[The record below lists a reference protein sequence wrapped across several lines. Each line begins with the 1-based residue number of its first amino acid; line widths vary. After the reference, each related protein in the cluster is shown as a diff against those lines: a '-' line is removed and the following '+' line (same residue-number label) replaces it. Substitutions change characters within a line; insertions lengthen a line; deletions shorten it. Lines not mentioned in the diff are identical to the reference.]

1 HYRRIQSGSEKIYL
15 PKNTVLEIVE
25 PSDSSAI
32 GNGQYKEAVQVRIKQ
47 LALYFREEDLSIN
60 QKEKECTITTGNF
73 TFDIIVFSPAMRI
86 NFADSAKTNINC
98 KTIQKKLL
106 ADGEQLKGKTFKYN
120 AKSEARYEVLVA
132 NTANFTLPDW
142 TFWIQ
147 NKYAINDKR
156 ITLTESIADFKIY
169 KQNFSLYEYD
179 PTPAS
184 NNDDIILLESALTI
198 EYGYTNDDPRKNTLP
213 FVHFTLNGEKLA
225 AKEQELAKYK
235 KDVLVWDD
243 FFKIWND
250 ENNDIICDIKP
261 LISKIDK
268 DNDNVA
274 TGSELYNVYQNRNN
288 PDNRRIIE
296 YFRKTA
302 CKIPFEFNKDLY
314 VDNDKYRG
322 KLRKIGVND
331 SEENLNHIKELVTNL
346 DIWEKIKDI
355 KGIDNTQS
363 LWHFNPVYFLSIFDT
378 LGLLEVNPY
387 LGETFAPGTAHEIT
401 VVDNPGFAPLYG
413 EYPNNRQSDPEYK
426 GNDGRRYA
434 LVTYPFN
441 KIVNRTNMAP
451 YYHEG
456 VDFRGTEGQEI
467 RSFIHAQVIGS
478 GMGVGRLEPYG
489 NTIILGRLNGKGIYL
504 LGHLSELIPDLMP
517 GAIVAPGDL
526 VGKVGRSGY
535 GQMEYREFSSHLH
548 VSYYDVQYNAN
559 DIKEYLLVKDE
570 SKRAIVN
577 SDILTL
583 NLVKNPFYHSQPRLK
598 K

>member
-86 NFADSAKTNINC
+86 NLVDDTKTNINC
-98 KTIQKKLL
+98 KTIQEKLL

-132 NTANFTLPDW
+132 NTGDFTLPDW

-147 NKYAINDKR
+147 NNYAVNDQC
-156 ITLTESIADFKIY
+156 ITLTKSLDNFEIY
-169 KQNFSLYEYD
+169 GENFSLYEYD
-179 PTPAS
+179 SVSAS
-184 NNDDIILLESALTI
+184 IEGEIILLESALTA
-198 EYGYTNDDPRKNTLP
+198 EYGYTNDDSLKNTLQ

-225 AKEQELAKYK
+225 AKEQELGKYK
-235 KDVLVWDD
+235 KDVIVWDD

-261 LISKIDK
+261 LVSKIDK

-331 SEENLNHIKELVTNL
+331 SEENLNQIKELVTNL

-355 KGIDNTQS
+355 KGIDNAQS

-387 LGETFAPGTAHEIT
+387 LGKPVDLDGKI
-401 VVDNPGFAPLYG
+401 VQDNPGFAPFVG
-413 EYPNNRQSDPEYK
+413 ENSDMTNYNGYAFITQPFKEINN
-426 GNDGRRYA
+426 G
-434 LVTYPFN
+434 
-441 KIVNRTNMAP
+441 IVHA
-451 YYHEG
+451 G
-456 VDFRGTEGQEI
+456 VDFAATRDAKTPVHSLITGQI
-467 RSFIHAQVIGS
+467 INH
-478 GMGVGRLEPYG
+478 G
-489 NTIILGRLNGKGIYL
+489 NQGNSAFGCFLIIQNLNNSTHFYL
-504 LGHLSELIPDLMP
+504 LGHLKNDFLYPDGTVVFP
-517 GAIVAPGDL
+517 GMTVAYASNTGNCWTSGHPVNQDE
-526 VGKVGRSGY
+526 RSRGF
-535 GQMEYREFSSHLH
+535 GTHLH
-548 VSYYDVQYNAN
+548 VQLIEAN
-559 DIKEYLLVKDE
+559 RIDDFY
-570 SKRAIVN
+570 RN
-577 SDILTL
+577 SSFRNINEKTI
-583 NLVKNPFYHSQPRLK
+583 NPFNHSMEY
-598 K
+598 